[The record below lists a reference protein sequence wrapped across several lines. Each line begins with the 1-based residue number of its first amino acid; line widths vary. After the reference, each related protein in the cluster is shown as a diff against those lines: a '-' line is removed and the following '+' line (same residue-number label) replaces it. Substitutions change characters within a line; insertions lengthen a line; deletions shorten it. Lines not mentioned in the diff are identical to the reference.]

1 MFNILVSEHIKARK
15 EEKGLTYEAISA
27 KATVPLST
35 LHAYAQG
42 TIKTPKD
49 DVLVRIFAVLGDG
62 PEVIKELR
70 RKAAAST
77 VEEAQLLSASTDQER
92 MEAFASLM
100 RANMAAVLEE
110 YRLQAAAQQTEI
122 IQHADARV
130 ETERQRFK
138 ARADEV
144 LRQCNAENER
154 TKAEC
159 AREIAANEKDCEQ
172 RMALT
177 EKHYEARLA
186 SMKEHLGDMLK
197 SEHEHNAELRER
209 YVSSREYLKSSVRN
223 LSAACIILVLTNVFF
238 GAYAIFAYTTFDM
251 ADTSRG
257 LHREAYSMGPVM
269 LALSAV
275 LIAVAVS
282 RLFVLFIKRP
292 KNKSE

>member
-1 MFNILVSEHIKARK
+1 MFNILISEHIKARK
-15 EEKGLTYEAISA
+15 EEKGLTYETISA
-27 KATVPLST
+27 KAPVPLST

-42 TIKTPKD
+42 TVKTPKD

-62 PEVIKELR
+62 PEVVQQLR
-70 RKAAAST
+70 RKAAVST
-77 VEEAQLLSASTDQER
+77 AEESQLLSASTDQER

-100 RANMAAVLEE
+100 RANMSAVLEE

-130 ETERQRFK
+130 ETERQLFK

-154 TKAEC
+154 TKADC

-172 RMALT
+172 RLALT

-251 ADTSRG
+251 ADPTRG
-257 LHREAYSMGPVM
+257 LHRETHSIGPVALVVAVM
-269 LALSAV
+269 LIV
-275 LIAVAVS
+275 IAVS
-282 RLFVLFIKRP
+282 RLLILFLNRP
-292 KNKSE
+292 KKKE

>member
-1 MFNILVSEHIKARK
+1 MFNILISEHIKARK
-15 EEKGLTYEAISA
+15 EEKGLTYETISA
-27 KATVPLST
+27 KAPVPLST

-42 TIKTPKD
+42 TVKTPKD

-62 PEVIKELR
+62 PEVIQQLR
-70 RKAAAST
+70 RKAALST
-77 VEEAQLLSASTDQER
+77 AEESQLLSASTDQER

-100 RANMAAVLEE
+100 RANMSAVLEE

-122 IQHADARV
+122 IQHSDARV

-154 TKAEC
+154 TKADC

-172 RMALT
+172 RLALT

-251 ADTSRG
+251 ADPTRG
-257 LHREAYSMGPVM
+257 LHRETHSIGPVALIVAVM
-269 LALSAV
+269 LIV
-275 LIAVAVS
+275 IAVS
-282 RLFVLFIKRP
+282 RLFVLFLNRP
-292 KNKSE
+292 KKKE

>member
-15 EEKGLTYEAISA
+15 EEKGLTYETISA
-27 KATVPLST
+27 RAPVPLST

-42 TIKTPKD
+42 TIKAPKD
-49 DVLVRIFAVLGDG
+49 DVLTRIFAVLGDG
-62 PEVIKELR
+62 PEVIQQLR
-70 RKAAAST
+70 RKAAASA

-100 RANMAAVLEE
+100 RANMASVLEE

-130 ETERQRFK
+130 ETERKRFK

-251 ADTSRG
+251 ADPSRG

-292 KNKSE
+292 KNKGE